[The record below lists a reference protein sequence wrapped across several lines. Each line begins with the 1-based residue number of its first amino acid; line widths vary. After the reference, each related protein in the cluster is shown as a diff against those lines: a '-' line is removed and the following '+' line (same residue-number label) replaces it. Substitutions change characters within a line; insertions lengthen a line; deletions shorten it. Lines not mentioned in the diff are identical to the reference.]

1 MAAISL
7 LRPEFLWLLVLVP
20 VVWFWPR
27 RTADPW
33 HALLRTAVLSLVI
46 LALAQPVRLTP
57 DEVEHQVL
65 VWDGSN
71 STASEQPKALAALE
85 QLMARLPTKDR
96 VSIVAVTREH
106 STISGAAPSVSVDSH
121 VSPLGDALLRAALL
135 IPEGSNG
142 AVTLFS
148 DGLATDRRWHR
159 ALQTLS
165 ARGIPL
171 HTVVLDSPEDDV
183 RPVAFVAGGVLR
195 VGQTARLLV
204 DLVGPRAD
212 LRVTL
217 TTTEAGG
224 AERKVAETEVLRLDG
239 RHRVAL
245 EFEPKQAGFVSYA
258 ATVEVLRGND
268 SRNNNNRITATFAV
282 QDPIEVLY
290 LGARVQG
297 GAQRLGELLGAGF
310 RITAD
315 TVESSTV
322 KPLESYDLVV
332 IDDRPAKDIP
342 QELQKK
348 LVAAVTDHGLGMCMT
363 GGGASFG
370 PGGYHKTPIES
381 ILPVELVQKEE
392 KKDPSTSL
400 AIIIDTSGSMG
411 GNRIRLAKEVTRL
424 ALRRMLPHDK
434 IGIVEFYGNKRWA
447 APLQSAANA
456 IDIQR
461 ALNRLDAG
469 GGTILFPAIEEAY
482 FGLRNVQT
490 RYKHVLV
497 LTDAGV
503 ESGPYEQLMRR
514 MARDGICVSTVLVGP
529 GRHSEFLVELADWG
543 HGRFYN
549 ASDRFNLPE
558 IMLKQPSSARL
569 PGYRAGV
576 QTVEAQG
583 GLGWWGQTDPKAVP
597 AVGGYVE
604 TRKRPGADVL
614 LRTIQDR
621 HPILASW
628 RFGLGRVTALTT
640 EPTGP
645 GTTGWQ
651 AWDGY
656 GALLARVMSR
666 TAGEARLPFH
676 FQLRRQD
683 HELILTARRLDQG
696 SALPTARMA
705 DTENVKLSFR
715 ERAPGL
721 FEARVGQPP
730 AAAAKIL
737 AGVEDGDR
745 GVFRLASA
753 PHQDIAS
760 ELQVDPARA
769 LDLATAANA
778 THGVSTRLADVSD
791 FVPPTGAGKRPLAV
805 HHVWPLCLLLALLF
819 YLGEL
824 LWRRAPWRSVAE

>member
-1 MAAISL
+1 MAVISF
-7 LRPEFLWLLVLVP
+7 LRPELLWLLLLVP
-20 VVWFWPR
+20 VIWFWPR
-27 RTADPW
+27 RARDPW
-33 HALLRTAVLSLVI
+33 HALLRSAVLSLVI
-46 LALAQPVRLTP
+46 LAVAQPVRVTS
-57 DEVEHQVL
+57 DEVRHQVF
-65 VWDGSN
+65 VWDGSL
-71 STASEQPKALAALE
+71 STMAAQPQVAAAL
-85 QLMARLPTKDR
+85 QQMVAKLGAKDRARL
-96 VSIVAVTREH
+96 VAVARPRSAADEFRYEDVRTGDGQGLPGALVA
-106 STISGAAPSVSVDSH
+106 SGD
-121 VSPLGDALLRAALL
+121 SPLGDALLLAALQ
-135 IPEGSNG
+135 IPEGSRG

-148 DGLATDRRWHR
+148 DGLATDRRWSR
-159 ALQTLS
+159 ALETLS

-171 HTVVLDSPEDDV
+171 HTVVLSTPENDV
-183 RPVAFVAGGVLR
+183 RPVAFTAGGVLR

-204 DLVGPRAD
+204 DLVGPRTD
-212 LRVTL
+212 VRLKL
-217 TTTEAGG
+217 TS
-224 AERKVAETEVLRLDG
+224 AEGSVAETDVFRLDG
-239 RHRVAL
+239 HHRVAL
-245 EFEPKQAGFVSYA
+245 EFEPKKAGFVSYT
-258 ATVEVLRGND
+258 ATVEVLLGND
-268 SRNNNNRITATFAV
+268 SRAKNNVITGMFAV

-290 LGARVQG
+290 LGARVEG
-297 GAQRLGELLGAGF
+297 GAKRLDDLLGAGF
-310 RITAD
+310 HITAD
-315 TVESSTV
+315 SVEAASV
-322 KPLESYDLVV
+322 KPLETYDLVV
-332 IDDRPAKDIP
+332 IDDRPAKDVP
-342 QELQKK
+342 ADLQKK
-348 LVAAVTDHGLGMCMT
+348 LVAAVTDQGLGMCMT

-392 KKDPSTSL
+392 KKDPSTAL

-543 HGRFYN
+543 RGRFYN
-549 ASDRFNLPE
+549 AADRFNLPE

-569 PGYRAGV
+569 PGYRVGV
-576 QTVEAQG
+576 QEVEAQG
-583 GLGWWGQTDPKAVP
+583 GQGWWGQTDPKAVP

-614 LRTIQDR
+614 LRTSQDR

-645 GTTGWQ
+645 GTSSWQ
-651 AWDGY
+651 AWSGY
-656 GALLARVMSR
+656 GAFLARVMSR
-666 TAGEARLPFH
+666 TATEGRLPFH
-676 FQLRRQD
+676 FQLHRED
-683 HELILTARRLDQG
+683 HALVLTARRLDHG
-696 SALPTARMA
+696 TARPTARML
-705 DTENVKLSFR
+705 DDESSKLLFR

-721 FEARVGQPP
+721 FEARVSCPP
-730 AAAAKIL
+730 ATAARIV
-737 AGVEDGDR
+737 AGVQDRDR
-745 GVFRLASA
+745 GTFRLVSA
-753 PHQDIAS
+753 PRADIAG

-769 LDLATAANA
+769 LDLAGAAGA
-778 THGVSTRLADVSD
+778 THGQCVQIGDVQD
-791 FVPPTGAGKRPLAV
+791 FVPPTGVGKRPLAV
-805 HHVWPLCLLLALLF
+805 HHLWPLWL
-819 YLGEL
+819 
-824 LWRRAPWRSVAE
+824 RPWRTVPE